1 LGGGGVTPIVSAVAV
16 DVTDATFETEVLER
30 SKQHPVL
37 VDLWAPWC
45 GPCRTLGP
53 LIERVVDAT
62 GGQVVLTKVNVDE
75 NPEVSQ
81 ACRVQ
86 SIPAV
91 YALRDGKVV
100 DGFVGAQP
108 EAAVQEFVD
117 RLLPSEQDNEIERL
131 LDAGDEAS
139 LRRVLDL
146 QADHEPAIVAL
157 GALLVADGRS
167 DEALELIERVPETP
181 GTRHVAALA
190 RAGDVADD
198 DIEQQLDAL
207 LDRVKGDDDARQ
219 EFLDLLELLGPDDPR
234 TSAYRKQLTA
244 RLF

>member
-1 LGGGGVTPIVSAVAV
+1 
-16 DVTDATFETEVLER
+16 
-30 SKQHPVL
+30 
-37 VDLWAPWC
+37 
-45 GPCRTLGP
+45 
-53 LIERVVDAT
+53 
-62 GGQVVLTKVNVDE
+62 
-75 NPEVSQ
+75 
-81 ACRVQ
+81 
-86 SIPAV
+86 
-91 YALRDGKVV
+91 
-100 DGFVGAQP
+100 
-108 EAAVQEFVD
+108 
-117 RLLPSEQDNEIERL
+117 L

>member
-1 LGGGGVTPIVSAVAV
+1 V

-81 ACRVQ
+81 AFRVQ